1 MSERKDGMTKFH
13 YLTNIVIYKGSP
25 LEVFL
30 TIGEDKDGN
39 LFYNINKNNKTAER
53 VSGTM
58 VGGSAVIQADNSSTS
73 DINVTLPEEKN
84 NPTFYQSAYVGSYV
98 LNGKTR
104 QRVQDRY

>member
-1 MSERKDGMTKFH
+1 MTKFH

-73 DINVTLPEEKN
+73 DINVTLTEEKKQPDFLSIRLRRFLRLKRKN
-84 NPTFYQSAYVGSYV
+84 SPTCSRPLLTA
-98 LNGKTR
+98 R
-104 QRVQDRY
+104 